1 MARKFF
7 RSGLSAR
14 KALVV
19 GGLMVAAVAVPPF
32 LSPFPLSIL
41 MLIVIFAVLAM
52 SLDLLMGYTGME
64 SLGQAAFFGMAAYTI
79 AIVTTRYGVGWQLAI
94 PAALLAAIILAAI
107 GAALA
112 VRMTGL
118 FFLVMT
124 LVFSQVM
131 WGLAHRWGSMTGG
144 YLGLHGIPRPTEAL
158 ESPLTFYYVGLG
170 VLLISGLLMYRLVR
184 SPFGLTL
191 RGIKDSELRMR
202 TSGFN
207 VWLHKYIVFVIA
219 GAFAGVSGVLYTYS
233 TQFIS
238 PTVLGVETSFEAM
251 LMVIIGGAG
260 TLTGPLIGAFVVT
273 GLRNYLS
280 VFFDNWVII
289 LGVLYIIT
297 VFFAPQGILGLL
309 PRRWRAATGVGQEP
323 SAFDEARIRVESE
336 PAPAEPTKPDIDGS
350 AVETLRLEGVGK
362 TFDNVRA
369 VHDVT
374 LSAHSGTRK
383 VILGPNGAGKTT
395 LFNLITGVYKPSS
408 GNIFLFGENVT
419 GTASHARTRMGL
431 GRTFQITNLFPT
443 LTVMNNVRLGVL
455 GVRRKKFAMHVPLT
469 WLDDVNERCRDLL
482 EMAGMWDE
490 RDTEVAN
497 LSYGHQRQLELIVT
511 LASDPQ
517 VLLLDEPAAGL
528 SQAESRSMVALIKAL
543 DPGLTVL
550 IIEHDMDVAFEIANE
565 VTVMHQ
571 GEVLAEG
578 SVEEIRANELV
589 REVYFGE
596 AYA

>member
-1 MARKFF
+1 
-7 RSGLSAR
+7 
-14 KALVV
+14 
-19 GGLMVAAVAVPPF
+19 
-32 LSPFPLSIL
+32 
-41 MLIVIFAVLAM
+41 
-52 SLDLLMGYTGME
+52 
-64 SLGQAAFFGMAAYTI
+64 
-79 AIVTTRYGVGWQLAI
+79 LAI
-94 PAALLAAIILAAI
+94 PIALLASIVLAAI

-112 VRMTGL
+112 VRLTGL

-124 LVFSQVM
+124 LVFSQVL
-131 WGLAHRWGSMTGG
+131 WGISHRWGTMTGG
-144 YLGLHGIPRPTEAL
+144 YLGLHGIERPFAFLDSE
-158 ESPLTFYYVGLG
+158 LTFYYVIFG
-170 VLLISGLLMYRLVR
+170 VFLISALLMYRLVR

-191 RGIKDSELRMR
+191 RGVKDSELRMR
-202 TSGFN
+202 TSGYN
-207 VWLHKYIVFVIA
+207 VWWHKFIVFVIA

-260 TLTGPLIGAFVVT
+260 TLSGPLIGAAVVT

-280 VFFDNWVII
+280 VFFESWVII
-289 LGVLYIIT
+289 LGLGYIIT

-309 PRRWRAATGVGQEP
+309 PRRWRAASGVGQE
-323 SAFDEARIRVESE
+323 AAVADETTTATQAPET
-336 PAPAEPTKPDIDGS
+336 PAELTRPPVDRAAPEVSGGGR
-350 AVETLRLEGVGK
+350 VETLRLESVGK
-362 TFDNVRA
+362 TFDHVRA
-369 VHDVT
+369 VHDVSLT
-374 LSAHSGTRK
+374 VYSGTRR

-395 LFNLITGVYKPSS
+395 LFNLITGVYKPSA
-408 GNIFLFGENVT
+408 GDIYLFGEKVT
-419 GTASHARTRMGL
+419 AMAPHARSRMGL
-431 GRTFQITNLFPT
+431 GRTFQVTNLFPS

-455 GVRRKKFAMHVPLT
+455 GVRRKKYAMHVPVT
-469 WLDDVNERCRDLL
+469 WLDDVNEPCRSLL

-511 LASDPQ
+511 LASEPQ

-528 SQAESRSMVALIKAL
+528 SLAESRSMVQLIKAL

-578 SVEEIRANELV
+578 SVEEIRANETV
-589 REVYFGE
+589 REVYFGQT
-596 AYA
+596 YA